1 MERNVVTSNRLAD
14 DQDEPTQTQGIVE
27 SGATDYNLISNNLC
41 TGMKQGVVV
50 VGAHSRA
57 EGNLT

>member
-1 MERNVVTSNRLAD
+1 MQRNLLIGNRLAD
-14 DQDEPTQTQGIVE
+14 DQQKPTQTQGIVE

-41 TGMKQGVVV
+41 TGMQEGVVV

-57 EGNLT
+57 EGNLL